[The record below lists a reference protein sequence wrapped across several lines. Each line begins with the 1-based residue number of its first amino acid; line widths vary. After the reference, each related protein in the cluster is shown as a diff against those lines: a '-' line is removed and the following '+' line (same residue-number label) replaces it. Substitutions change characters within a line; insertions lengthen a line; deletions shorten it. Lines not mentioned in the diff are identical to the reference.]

1 MKARM
6 AGQLMKYL
14 GGNFA
19 KAYPKATRGK
29 EILGS
34 VIPDV
39 VFGGMSA
46 MMTPGDLSDKVIA
59 GVTDAAIGAG
69 MTGGLRGALG
79 KAPGSLV
86 GTAIEYGG
94 GMASGMV
101 SMPATDALLRLKGG
115 GESPYDKL
123 QQEQYAD
130 IRRQVEQDLYNQMT
144 AGVRAPVMSDPF
156 GNEGVY

>member
-1 MKARM
+1 
-6 AGQLMKYL
+6 
-14 GGNFA
+14 
-19 KAYPKATRGK
+19 
-29 EILGS
+29 
-34 VIPDV
+34 
-39 VFGGMSA
+39 
-46 MMTPGDLSDKVIA
+46 
-59 GVTDAAIGAG
+59 
-69 MTGGLRGALG
+69 
-79 KAPGSLV
+79 
-86 GTAIEYGG
+86 
-94 GMASGMV
+94 MASGLV

>member
-1 MKARM
+1 MKH
-6 AGQLMKYL
+6 L

-19 KAYPKATRGK
+19 KAYPKATRGR
-29 EILGS
+29 EIASS
-34 VIPDV
+34 VLPDLM
-39 VFGGMSA
+39 FGGMSA
-46 MMTPGDLSDKVIA
+46 MMTPGDLSDKLIA
-59 GVTDAAIGAG
+59 GATDAAIGAG
-69 MTGGLRGALG
+69 MTGGLRGVAGL
-79 KAPGSLV
+79 KPGSAL

-144 AGVRAPVMSDPF
+144 SGVRAPIMSNPF